1 MQKHTDLTMR
11 ESTAS
16 PESTSDRP
24 IRHRGEAPT
33 DDVDWAEVRAN
44 FNLQPGWADFTS
56 FMLSSHPRPV
66 REAIAELAHRIDAR
80 PEWAELAALE
90 PGEANRIF
98 QVKSAVAGYVG
109 AQPDEFALVQS
120 TTAGLGVLY
129 AGLQL
134 HPGDEILL
142 SEHDH
147 YSHHEAARRKAE
159 KCGAAVRFV
168 SLYEDGA
175 AVTEDELVDRVTGAL
190 TARTRVVGLSWVYSG
205 SGVRMPLRKAAAAI
219 RSWYGARP
227 NPLIV
232 VDGVHGCGVL
242 DEPVDGLGVDF
253 FVSGIHK
260 WLHGPRGT
268 GFIWGENASWRYVEP
283 TIPTFELDA
292 DVFGTWVSRGHLPP
306 TRASFV
312 SPGGFVAYE
321 YLYAVPAAIDF
332 LTSIGKTEICRRVLS
347 LNTRLREGLAAL
359 PRVRLI
365 TPLPEQMS
373 AGIVCFEVHG
383 LDPREVVAGLA
394 TRHIRSATT
403 PYPRSYAR
411 LAATIENSEADV
423 DNAINAVASL

>member
-1 MQKHTDLTMR
+1 MQHTDRTTR
-11 ESTAS
+11 ESTQAS
-16 PESTSDRP
+16 
-24 IRHRGEAPT
+24 T
-33 DDVDWAEVRAN
+33 DGIDWAGVQAN

-56 FMLSSHPRPV
+56 FMLSSHPKPV
-66 REAIAELAHRIDAR
+66 REAITELADRIDAR

-90 PGEANRIF
+90 PGEANLIF
-98 QVKSAVAGYVG
+98 QVKSAIAGYVG

-120 TTAGLGVLY
+120 TTAGLGLLY

-175 AVTEDELVDRVTGAL
+175 AVTEDELIDRVVGAL

-205 SGVRMPLRKAAAAI
+205 TGVRLPVRKAAAAI

-227 NPLIV
+227 SPLIV

-242 DEPVDGLGVDF
+242 DEPVDGLGADF
-253 FVSGIHK
+253 LVSGVHK

-268 GFIWGENASWRYVEP
+268 GFIWGETASWRYVEP
-283 TIPTFELDA
+283 TIPTFELDS
-292 DVFGTWVSRGHLPP
+292 DVFGAWVGRGHLPP

-332 LTSIGKTEICRRVLS
+332 LTGIGKSEISRRVLA

-359 PRVRLI
+359 PGVRLI
-365 TPLPEQMS
+365 TPLPEHMS
-373 AGIVCFEVHG
+373 AGIVCFEVNG
-383 LDPREVVAGLA
+383 LEPREVVAGLA

-411 LAATIENSEADV
+411 LAATVQNSETDV
-423 DNAINAVASL
+423 DDAINAVASL

>member
-1 MQKHTDLTMR
+1 MQKHTDRTMR
-11 ESTAS
+11 EST
-16 PESTSDRP
+16 PSTDG
-24 IRHRGEAPT
+24 IN
-33 DDVDWAEVRAN
+33 WAEVRAN
-44 FNLQPGWADFTS
+44 FNLQPDWADFTS
-56 FMLSSHPRPV
+56 FMLSSHPKPV
-66 REAIAELAHRIDAR
+66 REAITELADRIDAR

-90 PGEANRIF
+90 PGEANMIF
-98 QVKSAVAGYVG
+98 QAKSAIARYVG

-120 TTAGLGVLY
+120 TTAGLGLLY

-159 KCGAAVRFV
+159 KCGAVTRFV

-175 AVTEDELVDRVTGAL
+175 AVTEDDLIDRLIGAL
-190 TARTRVVGLSWVYSG
+190 TARTRVVGLTWVYSG
-205 SGVRMPLRKAAAAI
+205 SGVRMPVRKAADAI
-219 RSWYGARP
+219 RAWYGARP
-227 NPLIV
+227 SPLIV

-253 FVSGIHK
+253 FVSGVHK
-260 WLHGPRGT
+260 WMHGPRGT
-268 GFIWGENASWRYVEP
+268 GFIWGGTASWRYVEP

-292 DVFGTWVSRGHLPP
+292 DVYGAWVGRKHLPP

-321 YLYAVPAAIDF
+321 YLYAVPAAIGF
-332 LTSIGKTEICRRVLS
+332 LTSIGKTEICRRVLD

-359 PRVRLI
+359 PGVRLI
-365 TPLPEQMS
+365 TPLPERMS
-373 AGIVCFEVHG
+373 AGIVCFEVNG
-383 LDPREVVAGLA
+383 LDPRDVVAGLA

-411 LAATIENSEADV
+411 LAATIENSGTDV
-423 DNAINAVASL
+423 ESAIDAVAGL

>member
-11 ESTAS
+11 ESTPSSQQA
-16 PESTSDRP
+16 
-24 IRHRGEAPT
+24 I
-33 DDVDWAEVRAN
+33 DWAEVRDN

-56 FMLSSHPRPV
+56 FMLSSHPKQV
-66 REAIAELAHRIDAR
+66 RDAIADLAHRIDAR

-90 PGEANRIF
+90 SGEANMIF
-98 QVKSAVAGYVG
+98 RVKSAIARYVG

-120 TTAGLGVLY
+120 TTAGLGLLY
-129 AGLQL
+129 AGLRL

-159 KCGAAVRFV
+159 KCGATVRFV

-175 AVTEDELVDRVTGAL
+175 AVTEDELIARVTGAL

-205 SGVRMPLRKAAAAI
+205 SGVRIPVRKAADAI

-232 VDGVHGCGVL
+232 VDGVHGCGVI
-242 DEPVDGLGVDF
+242 DEPVDRLGVDF
-253 FVSGIHK
+253 FVSGVHK
-260 WLHGPRGT
+260 WMHGPRGT
-268 GFIWGENASWRYVEP
+268 GFIWGETASWPYVEP

-292 DVFGTWVSRGHLPP
+292 DVFGTWAGRGHLPP

-359 PRVRLI
+359 PAVRLI
-365 TPLPEQMS
+365 TPLPEHMS
-373 AGIVCFEVHG
+373 AGIVCFEVNG
-383 LDPREVVAGLA
+383 LDPREVVAALA
-394 TRHIRSATT
+394 ARHIRSATT
-403 PYPRSYAR
+403 PYPTSYAR
-411 LAATIENSEADV
+411 LAATIQNSETDV
-423 DNAINAVASL
+423 DNAINAVAGL